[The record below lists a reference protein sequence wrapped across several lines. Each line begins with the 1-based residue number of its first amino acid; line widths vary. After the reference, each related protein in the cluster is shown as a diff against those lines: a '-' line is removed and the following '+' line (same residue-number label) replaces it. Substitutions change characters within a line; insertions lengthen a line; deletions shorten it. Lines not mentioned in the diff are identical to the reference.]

1 MIILGRLHPLV
12 VHLPIGFIAALAILE
27 GAALWQMR
35 RKGHATIAVP
45 PLLVLLVAVSTSIAA
60 ATGHLLA
67 GEPGYESAA
76 VDRHRH
82 FGVALAIFAFLMW
95 LFHVSRI
102 RFGYLALLGV
112 VCGLVA
118 ITGHL
123 GGSMTHGED
132 FLTFSLPE
140 KKSNQESASRETSES
155 STTQAPS
162 PIAAD
167 MFAEKIR
174 PIFDRA
180 CVQCHG
186 EAKKKGGL
194 ALHDRAS
201 IEKGG
206 DTGPMFVVGKPGES
220 DIVRRLNLPED
231 EDEHMPPRGKPQLT
245 ADEKKAIVDWI
256 AAGAPI
262 SAKAAVAAEEK
273 PAVVEP
279 NVAANAPPKK
289 IEPDPAA
296 IERLRAAFIHVE
308 RTAADSPLLSIDTTA
323 VAKKIGNADIE
334 TFAKDLGPYIAS
346 LSLAGTLI
354 DDDALKTIA
363 SLPSLVR
370 LDVRGTAIGNIG
382 IGRLFDGQSP
392 IEELNLVKTK
402 VDDDGLAALLGLPRL
417 SKVHLWKSGVTK
429 AGADNLRKSREGLR
443 VETGDFGDS
452 AVLEAEKDVVFT
464 NTAPPPGI
472 SPDVAAALKPKNT
485 ICPISGTAVDLR
497 YVAVYRGQAIGFC
510 CPKCA
515 EKFWADPQKYAD
527 KLK

>member
-27 GAALWQMR
+27 GAALWQTR
-35 RKGHATIAVP
+35 RKGATTIAVP
-45 PLLVLLVAVSTSIAA
+45 PLLVLLVAVSTAVAA
-60 ATGHLLA
+60 ASGQFLA
-67 GEPGYESAA
+67 SEPGYESAA

-82 FGVALAIFAFLMW
+82 FGVALAIFSFLMW
-95 LFHVSRI
+95 LFHLSRI
-102 RFGYLALLGV
+102 RVGYLALLLV
-112 VCGLVA
+112 VCGLVG

-140 KKSNQESASRETSES
+140 KKSPSEAASREISGE
-155 STTQAPS
+155 QATHPS
-162 PIAAD
+162 APFAAD
-167 MFAEKIR
+167 VFGETIR

-180 CVQCHG
+180 CIQCHG

-194 ALHDRAS
+194 ALHDRAA

-206 DTGPMFVVGKPGES
+206 DTGPMFVVGKPEES
-220 DIVRRLNLPED
+220 DIVRRMNLPED

-245 ADEKKAIVDWI
+245 AEEKKAIADWI
-256 AAGAPI
+256 LAGAPM
-262 SAKAAVAAEEK
+262 SATTAASADKKADPEQ
-273 PAVVEP
+273 
-279 NVAANAPPKK
+279 NVAHDAPPKK

-296 IERLRAAFIHVE
+296 IERLRVAFIHVE
-308 RTAADSPLLSIDTTA
+308 RTAADSPLISIDTTA

-334 TFAKDLGPYIAS
+334 AFVKDLGPFIAS
-346 LSLAGTLI
+346 LSLAGTTI
-354 DDDALKTIA
+354 DDDAMKTIA
-363 SLPSLVR
+363 ALPSLAR
-370 LDVRGTAIGNIG
+370 LDVRATAIGNVG
-382 IGRLFDGQSP
+382 LGHLFDGQSP
-392 IEELNLVKTK
+392 VVELNLVKTK

-429 AGADNLRKSREGLR
+429 AGAEGLQESREGLH

-452 AVLEAEKDVVFT
+452 AVLEAEKEVVFT

-472 SPDVAAALKPKNT
+472 SPEVAAALKPKNT
-485 ICPISGTAVDLR
+485 VCPISGTAVDLR

-510 CPKCA
+510 CPKCP
-515 EKFWADPQKYAD
+515 EKFWAEPQKYAD